1 MDPEAKVGYLQQEPE
16 LDASL
21 NVRQNV
27 ELGLANLR
35 NLLTEYDQINEEF
48 ETIDYED
55 MDAMDKL
62 LERQA
67 AVQDAIDAADA
78 WDLDRRVDIAMD
90 ALRVPD
96 GDSSIEHLSGGEKRR
111 VALCAL
117 LLSKPELL
125 LLDEPTNHLDAESVR
140 G

>member
-1 MDPEAKVGYLQQEPE
+1 MQQEPE
-16 LDASL
+16 LDPTL

-78 WDLDRRVDIAMD
+78 WELDRRVDIAMD

-96 GDSSIEHLSGGEKRR
+96 GDSSIEHLSGGGKASCRP
-111 VALCAL
+111 VCTALV
-117 LLSKPELL
+117 K
-125 LLDEPTNHLDAESVR
+125 T
-140 G
+140 

>member
-1 MDPEAKVGYLQQEPE
+1 MRVGRGWIQRQRWVLATGARIGPK
-16 LDASL
+16 L

-27 ELGLANLR
+27 ELGLAGLR

-67 AVQDAIDAADA
+67 SVQDAIDAADA
-78 WDLDRRVDIAMD
+78 WELDRRVDIAMD

-96 GDSSIEHLSGGEKRR
+96 GDSALSIQVVVKASCCAVC
-111 VALCAL
+111 VAL
-117 LLSKPELL
+117 
-125 LLDEPTNHLDAESVR
+125 V
-140 G
+140 

>member
-1 MDPEAKVGYLQQEPE
+1 MKIWMRWT
-16 LDASL
+16 S
-21 NVRQNV
+21 
-27 ELGLANLR
+27 
-35 NLLTEYDQINEEF
+35 
-48 ETIDYED
+48 
-55 MDAMDKL
+55 L

-111 VALCAL
+111 VALCIAFV
-117 LLSKPELL
+117 K
-125 LLDEPTNHLDAESVR
+125 T
-140 G
+140 